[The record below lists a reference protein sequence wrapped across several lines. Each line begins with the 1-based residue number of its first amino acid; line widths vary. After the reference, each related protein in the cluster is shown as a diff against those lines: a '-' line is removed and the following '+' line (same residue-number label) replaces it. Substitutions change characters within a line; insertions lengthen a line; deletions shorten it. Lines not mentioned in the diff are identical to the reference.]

1 MIRSTTHAAPAWWG
15 MGTVAMQDVIA
26 LRTRARLPLN
36 DKEIDELGVPQD
48 EDIEEVRMMRV
59 YQQFLDAVQGNGALD
74 LPKVAVALSANL
86 SPCCARLVRIPQPP

>member
-1 MIRSTTHAAPAWWG
+1 LVG
-15 MGTVAMQDVIA
+15 LGTLAVQDVIA

-59 YQQFLDAVQGNGALD
+59 YQQFLEAVQGNGASALA
-74 LPKVAVALSANL
+74 PAAVAF
-86 SPCCARLVRIPQPP
+86 AR

>member
-1 MIRSTTHAAPAWWG
+1 
-15 MGTVAMQDVIA
+15 MGNVATQDVIA

-74 LPKVAVALSANL
+74 LPKVAVVLSANL
-86 SPCCARLVRIPQPP
+86 AQCYARLVRIPQLP